1 MDEILRLLDLK
12 SKKKDQLIEVI
23 ETLLDNVDTITKL
36 NNTNDINKLINLIIK
51 YNKDYE
57 IQYLNNLEILKL
69 KKILIEEYI
78 KNLFK

>member
-23 ETLLDNVDTITKL
+23 EILLDNIDTITKL

-78 KNLFK
+78 KSLFE